1 MLGALDWQPYPYVH
15 LRALDAVNLPA
26 HWAALHAGDAEPLPS
41 DPDLLSAWALFHRG
55 EFEAAFHAGR
65 LLGHSGVT
73 VANKACLIHADF
85 LEPSETTRLKLYCDT
100 AERALRQINYD
111 PHNPN
116 AHYFYGYALGRYSQ
130 GTSVA
135 QALAQGHDEKIKK
148 AFETAIALQALHAD
162 AHLALGTFHAEV
174 IDKVGAMIGNITY
187 GAHPDVAIR
196 HFRAGMALIPHAPLA
211 LSEYARGLLMLDPEA
226 HEAEA
231 MELYARAAAVNPRDA
246 MEHLGVLQIQAEL
259 AD

>member
-1 MLGALDWQPYPYVH
+1 MLGALDWVPYPYVH
-15 LRALDAVNLPA
+15 LRALDASQLPVQ
-26 HWAALHAGDAEPLPS
+26 WAALHAGDAEPLPS
-41 DPDLLSAWALFHRG
+41 DPHVLTAWALFHRG

-65 LLGHSGVT
+65 ALGQAGVT
-73 VANKACLIHADF
+73 VANKAALIHADF
-85 LEPSETTRLKLYCDT
+85 LEPSETTRLTMYCDA
-100 AERALRQINYD
+100 AERALQQIHRD
-111 PHNPN
+111 PRNPN

-135 QALAQGHDEKIKK
+135 QALAQGHGEKIKR
-148 AFETAIALQALHAD
+148 ALEAAIALQALHAD

-187 GAHPDVAIR
+187 GAHRDVAIR
-196 HFRAGMALIPHAPLA
+196 HFRAGLALIPDAPLA

-231 MELYARAAAVNPRDA
+231 VALYARATAITPKDA

-259 AD
+259 SD